1 MALRARVCG
10 ARSLVGGRQ
19 RGDCEGVYR
28 GIGRITVCLEMMS
41 LVGCVV
47 PLRCL
52 ALSCHSSLAE
62 RPAVTPRRLSTV
74 SRPTSSNRLRSS
86 TATYTFIRSTMIGF
100 YKIRYLFSCAEI
112 ENSFTRSVYPCRP
125 RRLPHVGLINT
136 DLYEGGP
143 RTPNFRLLFGRK
155 QPFFFWARYA
165 YHR

>member
-1 MALRARVCG
+1 MGTASPRPGPALLDGVESGGPMNAVDAGGDVVVVAPVDGVAHGEAMALRARVCG

-62 RPAVTPRRLSTV
+62 HPAVTPRRLSTV
-74 SRPTSSNRLRSS
+74 SRPR
-86 TATYTFIRSTMIGF
+86 
-100 YKIRYLFSCAEI
+100 
-112 ENSFTRSVYPCRP
+112 RP
-125 RRLPHVGLINT
+125 IDFDRRLPHVYPVNDDRILQNQISLFLCG
-136 DLYEGGP
+136 DREFLYEISLP
-143 RTPNFRLLFGRK
+143 L
-155 QPFFFWARYA
+155 
-165 YHR
+165 